1 VLGATCDLLVL
12 DAAFDVVL
20 LDFKA
25 ADEGETDCVVIGVAA
40 RSERVEV
47 LGASPSFEDIDPCGV
62 RRIGRDREVQT
73 TRCLAGQAHCTRTGN
88 DMGVSVGWIEDEMT
102 AHNEHSPI
110 VTTSTYRQRH
120 EDDRKPVRLLHAS
133 PHVPRHV

>member
-1 VLGATCDLLVL
+1 LRREYVASVLGATCDLLVL

-25 ADEGETDCVVIGVAA
+25 ADEGEIDCVVIGVAA

-73 TRCLAGQAHCTRTGN
+73 TRGLAGEAHGTNTCP
-88 DMGVSVGWIEDEMT
+88 DVGVLVCWIEDEVT
-102 AHNEHSPI
+102 ADDEHPLI
-110 VTTSTYRQRH
+110 VPTKPDTACAAGGRG
-120 EDDRKPVRLLHAS
+120 DR
-133 PHVPRHV
+133 